1 MCICIHIKILF
12 IYIYNYICVSVL
24 ASEKLN
30 AHIREWRLLVVALGG
45 KVRIVGEYW
54 VWIPKGK

>member
-1 MCICIHIKILF
+1 MCICIYIKILF

-45 KVRIVGEYW
+45 KVRIVGE
-54 VWIPKGK
+54 